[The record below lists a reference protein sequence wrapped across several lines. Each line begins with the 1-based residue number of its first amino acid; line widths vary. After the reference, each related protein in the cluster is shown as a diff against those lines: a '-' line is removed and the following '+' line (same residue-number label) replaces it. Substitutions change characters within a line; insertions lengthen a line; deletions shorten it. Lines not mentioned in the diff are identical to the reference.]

1 VRVDGKLS
9 IWDLE
14 GIAAEATRHEEAG
27 YHGLWSSESKH
38 DPFLPLVLAGGH
50 TRRLE
55 LGTAIAVA
63 FARSPMQLAY
73 TAHDLQSYTG
83 GRFVLGLGSQV
94 EPHIRW
100 RYSMPWS
107 RPAARMREYVSAL
120 RAIWT
125 SWNQGEKLD
134 FRGDFYTHTLMPPF
148 FTPEPA
154 AAPRVFV
161 AAVGEAMTEVV
172 GEVADGLL
180 AHAFTTEKYL
190 REVTVPTL
198 ERGLTRSGRARTD
211 LEISHQLL
219 VATGPDMPGAV
230 DAVRR
235 QIAFY
240 GSTPSYRRVLALHGW
255 EELGVELTALSKSD
269 REDRWQVMGAL
280 VDDDVLGAFAV
291 VAEPDALAAEILR
304 RFDGL
309 VDRFSFYT
317 PYEIDPVVFAPVVQ
331 RINAPPACPSAR
343 SRTPAATPRPAPPR

>member
-1 VRVDGKLS
+1 M
-9 IWDLE
+9 WDIA
-14 GIAAEATRHEEAG
+14 GIAAEAVRHEQSG

-38 DPFLPLVLAGGH
+38 DPFLPLVPASGH
-50 TRRLE
+50 TQHLE

-73 TAHDLQSYTG
+73 TAHDLQAYSG

-120 RAIWT
+120 RAIWA

-148 FTPEPA
+148 FTPTPGD
-154 AAPRVFV
+154 APRVFV

-198 ERGLTRSGRARTD
+198 ERGLASSGRTRGD

-219 VATGPDMPGAV
+219 VATGPDMPAAI

-240 GSTPSYRRVLALHGW
+240 GSTPSYRGVLARHGW
-255 EELGVELTALSKSD
+255 TELGAELTALSKSD
-269 REDRWQVMGAL
+269 RADRWEVMGSL
-280 VDDDVLGAFAV
+280 VDDDVLNAFAV

-317 PYEIDPVVFAPVVQ
+317 PYKIDQEIFAPVVR
-331 RINAPPACPSAR
+331 RINAPPASP
-343 SRTPAATPRPAPPR
+343 